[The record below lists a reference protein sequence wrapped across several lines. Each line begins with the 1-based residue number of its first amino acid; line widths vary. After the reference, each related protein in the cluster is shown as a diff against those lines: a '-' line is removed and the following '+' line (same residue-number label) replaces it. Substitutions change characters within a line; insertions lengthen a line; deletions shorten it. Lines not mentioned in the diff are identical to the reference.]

1 MGGLKA
7 VFGIPAPKYEWQ
19 MLYADTGKLF
29 MHFNVRQEG
38 QNFSMEACKVPGGYM
53 QVTGDW
59 TAGQLEVASD
69 WFFLAK
75 IEPGEV

>member
-7 VFGIPAPKYEWQ
+7 VFGIPAPKYEWE
-19 MLYADTGKLF
+19 MLYADTGELF
-29 MHFNVRQEG
+29 MHFDVREE
-38 QNFSMEACKVPGGYM
+38 QNMEVCKVPGGCM

-69 WFFLAK
+69 SFFLAK
-75 IEPGEV
+75 IEPGEVFE